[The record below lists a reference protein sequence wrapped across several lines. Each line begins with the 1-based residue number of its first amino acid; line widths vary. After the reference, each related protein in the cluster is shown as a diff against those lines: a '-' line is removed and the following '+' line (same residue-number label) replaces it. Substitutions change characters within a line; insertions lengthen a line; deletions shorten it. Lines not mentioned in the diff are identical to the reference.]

1 MGTPAKEEMKI
12 DEIDHRSDADRERE
26 ETRTQ
31 IDQLRQAIEQLT
43 SIVMNNATAGNSSL
57 MDSYGQ
63 QGTFLN

>member
-31 IDQLRQAIEQLT
+31 ID
-43 SIVMNNATAGNSSL
+43 
-57 MDSYGQ
+57 
-63 QGTFLN
+63 